1 MRRQIAA
8 ACLLQYIFVGEREE
22 MRSGGAAALP
32 FHGASS
38 ARRIFPVLFLAAASR
53 GTTGRDWRRHAD
65 TIPRPRARRHFHNIQ
80 MYKSAGPIPRPL
92 QEDEGDGG
100 SARGGKKIHRYERDV
115 GGRREKE
122 RRCEKGA
129 RKREKNATKSAKRKE
144 EMSGER
150 ERARSERTRGCASEG
165 GREDRRST
173 KWRRGIGR
181 CGAGTRRGMPWGL
194 SAWPCR
200 GIPGFGEG
208 SGRSSARCA
217 TPWCCRLTYLSAV
230 VPPATGSAASVQSG
244 VLPICIPDSPPG
256 QSNDSPV
263 YPVLALSRSS
273 PPRRSSFSPSL
284 LPFFQRAFDLLSF
297 SHPARAFRLTAARYH
312 DSRCNVAKADVGIV
326 LSDVDQRG
334 PAGEMTY

>member
-1 MRRQIAA
+1 
-8 ACLLQYIFVGEREE
+8 

-181 CGAGTRRGMPWGL
+181 CGAGTRWYAMGALGVAMPRYPRLRRGLRAQLGAVCHAVVLPADIFIGGRATCNRLRGIRTERCFAHLYPRFAARPIQRQPSLPGSRSIALLSSSPLLFLSVALTFL
-194 SAWPCR
+194 SAR
-200 GIPGFGEG
+200 V
-208 SGRSSARCA
+208 R
-217 TPWCCRLTYLSAV
+217 
-230 VPPATGSAASVQSG
+230 
-244 VLPICIPDSPPG
+244 
-256 QSNDSPV
+256 
-263 YPVLALSRSS
+263 
-273 PPRRSSFSPSL
+273 PSL
-284 LPFFQRAFDLLSF
+284 LFPPCARFPSHRRPLSRF
-297 SHPARAFRLTAARYH
+297 AMQCR
-312 DSRCNVAKADVGIV
+312 
-326 LSDVDQRG
+326 
-334 PAGEMTY
+334 